1 MDLSRKSIFI
11 VDDDPVIRILV
22 SDYLE
27 SQGHAVCAL
36 ESAQA
41 CINKLNDLLP
51 DLIFVDMQMP
61 DMNGAQLLQVLR
73 HTPEFSAL
81 PVIICSAGNDI
92 EGYTRRNFNV
102 SANEYLSK
110 PFDIRSLSGVIERVF
125 STESPH
131 KNN

>member
-1 MDLSRKSIFI
+1 MNQSGKQIFI

-27 SQGHAVCAL
+27 RQGHAVCAL
-36 ESAQA
+36 ESAKA
-41 CINKLNDLLP
+41 CIERLVKNLP

-61 DMNGAQLLQVLR
+61 ETNGAELLQILR
-73 HTPEFSAL
+73 HTPEFSDV

-92 EGYTRRNFNV
+92 EGYTNRNFNV

-110 PFDIRSLSGVIERVF
+110 PFDIRSLSGIIERIF
-125 STESPH
+125 A
-131 KNN
+131 K

>member
-1 MDLSRKSIFI
+1 MNQSGKQIFI

-36 ESAQA
+36 ESAKA
-41 CINKLNDLLP
+41 CMERLVETLP

-61 DMNGAQLLQVLR
+61 EMSGAELLQIIR
-73 HTPEFSAL
+73 HTPEFSSV
-81 PVIICSAGNDI
+81 PVIICSAGNDL
-92 EGYTRRNFNV
+92 EGYTNRNFNV

-110 PFDIRSLSGVIERVF
+110 PFDIRSLSGIIERIF
-125 STESPH
+125 A
-131 KNN
+131 K